1 MAETDTVVAQ
11 GYARVMVNVDEYRR
25 LTEAATELARL
36 QAENEALRRELGE
49 ESDESMWRFWRDKA
63 AALAT
68 KCDAEKAAR
77 KVAQAE
83 NEALRRERD
92 EARGNYDGLLT
103 TWAESRERHLA
114 AEAKMLDLQGAL
126 RDVLPYA
133 VTCIGLPRPC
143 WPTDSVILRAEALLK
158 GAPHG

>member
-68 KCDAEKAAR
+68 KCDTEKAAR
-77 KVAQAE
+77 E
-83 NEALRRERD
+83 
-92 EARGNYDGLLT
+92 
-103 TWAESRERHLA
+103 A
-114 AEAKMLDLQGAL
+114 AEAKAARLEEAL
-126 RDVLPYA
+126 RALVD
-133 VTCIGLPRPC
+133 RPC
-143 WPTDSVILRAEALLK
+143 AYHGTVIHIPADSHGDAMMRVTRARVALEAK
-158 GAPHG
+158 

>member
-1 MAETDTVVAQ
+1 MAETDTVVARLRGVLSLSLIDDMQ
-11 GYARVMVNVDEYRR
+11 AIVDE
-25 LTEAATELARL
+25 AADLIARL
-36 QAENEALRRELGE
+36 
-49 ESDESMWRFWRDKA
+49 
-63 AALAT
+63 
-68 KCDAEKAAR
+68 
-77 KVAQAE
+77 QAE